1 MEDSQT
7 TRLDEVEQ
15 ELVHI
20 LSIRADDLQI
30 FTSRQD
36 QLLQSHYH
44 SLNSVLQTARLH
56 FDRLKIKPLPPDPQ
70 EIRERWVERQNLK
83 LLWGYC
89 EEQKQFLIN
98 NTNNNSNNIDTSTN
112 NTNISNDQFTHK
124 FQTPN
129 QKMLNNNYFD
139 FNNSNT
145 SLSDLSLN

>member
-1 MEDSQT
+1 MEDLQT

-44 SLNSVLQTARLH
+44 SLNSALQTARLH

-70 EIRERWVERQNLK
+70 EIREQWVERQNLK

-98 NTNNNSNNIDTSTN
+98 NTNNNGSNCNNVDSKNTN
-112 NTNISNDQFTHK
+112 NDLKHK